1 MTVEELNKIKAE
13 ASSSLELRLKKNGYK
28 VFVGAGECG
37 IAHGSRNILSA
48 ILDEVAKRGMSD
60 TLVTQMGCIG
70 ECDYEPI
77 VEVVSP
83 NGQTSIYG
91 NVTEDIAKEIVVEHI
106 SGGKVLDKYLLD
118 NIKEDK

>member
-1 MTVEELNKIKAE
+1 MTLEELNKIKAE

-37 IAHGSRNILSA
+37 IAHGSRDILSA

-70 ECDYEPI
+70 ECD
-77 VEVVSP
+77 
-83 NGQTSIYG
+83 
-91 NVTEDIAKEIVVEHI
+91 
-106 SGGKVLDKYLLD
+106 
-118 NIKEDK
+118 